1 MGTITTEEQYRLL
14 KLKFQFMIKA
24 AFHHLGNVN
33 TGKWRLD
40 ISYNEHI
47 RKGNNFALL
56 LIKRV
61 TLVQKKNKFHSLF
74 TEFFGNNSV
83 MDDFKQKI

>member
-1 MGTITTEEQYRLL
+1 MGTITTEKQYTLL

-24 AFHHLGNVN
+24 AFHCLGNIN

-47 RKGNNFALL
+47 RKGNDFALL

-61 TLVQKKNKFHSLF
+61 ALVQKKNFHSLF

-83 MDDFKQKI
+83 MDDFEQKI